1 VAALNTSIIVS
12 DGAVELYYMNYLYGF
27 LSSAFVYFL
36 LHWVVIDKKLDAFVK
51 SGFSARE
58 LQQLYDDRWQLTMG
72 QTPENFD
79 ESVPGRN
86 DKHSHSVK
94 ASP

>member
-1 VAALNTSIIVS
+1 MAALNTSIIVS

-27 LSSAFVYFL
+27 LSSAAVYFL
-36 LHWVVIDKKLDAFVK
+36 LHWAVPDMKLDTFIK
-51 SGFSARE
+51 SGLSAHE
-58 LQQLYDDRWQLTMG
+58 LQQLYDGRWQVTMG

-79 ESVPGRN
+79 KSVSGRN
-86 DKHSHSVK
+86 DKGSHSMK